1 MPSEPE
7 EISVEVTPSTE
18 ALIEVQTQV
27 ELDATVGPE
36 EVETEVF
43 LIGEVSVTHAAGPQG
58 IPGSTGP
65 TGVTG
70 STGATGP
77 VGATG
82 ATGAVGAAST
92 IPGPT
97 GPVGPTGPTGAT
109 GDPSTVP
116 GPTGSFGPTGP
127 RGVTGPTG
135 PLGPT
140 GPTGTGATGPEG
152 PTGVT
157 GAASTVPGPTGPTGP
172 AGPTGEAGP
181 TGAASTVPGPT
192 GPTGPAGATG
202 AGVTGAAGPTGPT
215 GPTGSIELVNNS
227 VTITPTVT
235 SSGMDTTLTVS
246 ANYMLISVECDTA
259 DIRLRMYSNTT
270 NRTADVARAITTPPA
285 TSTGIFLDLL
295 TDDAVVWLSPVP
307 LGYTTDGTATVPIR
321 LDHSYG
327 VDTTIDLT
335 VTYMELNAT

>member
-18 ALIEVQTQV
+18 ALIEV
-27 ELDATVGPE
+27 
-36 EVETEVF
+36 F
-43 LIGEVSVTHAAGPQG
+43 HIGEVSVTIAAGPQG
-58 IPGSTGP
+58 IPGPTGP
-65 TGVTG
+65 TGPTG
-70 STGATGP
+70 LFGATGP
-77 VGATG
+77 AGPTG
-82 ATGAVGAAST
+82 ATGADST
-92 IPGPT
+92 
-97 GPVGPTGPTGAT
+97 VAGPTGPTGAT
-109 GDPSTVP
+109 GA
-116 GPTGSFGPTGP
+116 
-127 RGVTGPTG
+127 
-135 PLGPT
+135 
-140 GPTGTGATGPEG
+140 TGATGP
-152 PTGVT
+152 T
-157 GAASTVPGPTGPTGP
+157 GAV
-172 AGPTGEAGP
+172 
-181 TGAASTVPGPT
+181 STVPGPT

-202 AGVTGAAGPTGPT
+202 ATGPTGVGATGPT

-327 VDTTIDLT
+327 VDTTIELT
-335 VTYMELNAT
+335 VTHMELNAT